1 MNQFPSKNYFTLPN
15 EIFSLGL
22 GAGEIAVYAYLR
34 CLENPSTYQ
43 CWPSYATIGKAIHSP
58 HLHPRHSA
66 DAAKGCGE
74 NGQFHGSD
82 SISPTGKQST
92 GKETVSSPALFGSFR
107 TVRCV
112 GHGVGRAGVSRR

>member
-82 SISPTGKQST
+82 SIRPTGKQST
-92 GKETVSSPALFGSFR
+92 GKETVSSPVLFGSFR

>member
-43 CWPSYATIGKAIHSP
+43 CWPSYATIGKAIHTS
-58 HLHPRHSA
+58 HLHPRYKAEARRGSTNDGQLHSA
-66 DAAKGCGE
+66 D
-74 NGQFHGSD
+74 
-82 SISPTGKQST
+82 SIRPTGKQST
-92 GKETVSSPALFGSFR
+92 GKETVSSPVFFGSFR

-112 GHGVGRAGVSRR
+112 GQAGVSRR

>member
-22 GAGEIAVYAYLR
+22 GTGEIAVYAYLR

-74 NGQFHGSD
+74 NGQFHGAD
-82 SISPTGKQST
+82 SISPTGKQSI

>member
-1 MNQFPSKNYFTLPN
+1 MNQFPIKNYFTLPN

-43 CWPSYATIGKAIHSP
+43 CWPSYATIGKAIHTP

-66 DAAKGCGE
+66 DAAKGRRE
-74 NGQFHGSD
+74 NGRFHGTD
-82 SISPTGKQST
+82 SISTTGKQST
-92 GKETVSSPALFGSFR
+92 GKKTVSSPVLFGSFR